1 MRLGHHT
8 ITVRRAGSKPADYG
22 NQTELDWSSTA
33 VTDTPLAGC
42 SVEPAPAPE
51 DTRERDN
58 VAVRWVVRAPGRPDV
73 TALDRAVYAGDVYDI
88 DGRPEYWPHPKLDHT
103 VINLRR
109 STG

>member
-1 MRLGHHT
+1 MRLGPHT
-8 ITVRRAGSKPADYG
+8 ITIRRAGSKAADYG
-22 NQTELDWSSTA
+22 NQTELDWSDGAISDRELT
-33 VTDTPLAGC
+33 GC

-58 VAVRWVVRAPGRPDV
+58 VAVRWIVRAPGNPDV
-73 TALDRAVYAGDVYDI
+73 TALDRAVYDGDVYDI
-88 DGRPEYWPHPKLDHT
+88 DGQPEHWPHRPLEHT